1 MMMGLKMVEKI
12 QVKSILNKHKVRDS
26 WFLENYTLNPYL
38 GCSFDCIY
46 CYVHGSKYG
55 EHITNHLKV
64 KANAP
69 EVLYRQLKNRAKNRE
84 YGIIALGSATD
95 PYLYLEKELKLTQ
108 ELLRIIYRF
117 HFPLNIMTKSSL
129 ILRDVDILKK
139 IDEKAH
145 LPDELQKKLN
155 RGVIIS
161 FSFSTMSHKLAEIF
175 EPAAPTPKER
185 LETMKSLADE
195 GFKVGACLM
204 PVLPFLSDTPEQ
216 LDYMIQSVK
225 EHGGSFVLVG
235 GLTLFGD
242 KPSDCRT
249 RYYNALR
256 EHYPAV
262 LSKTEKLFGKSSYP
276 SYKYQKNLAKMVEV
290 LCKEYRIKNRII

>member
-1 MMMGLKMVEKI
+1 MVEKI
-12 QVKSILNKHKVRDS
+12 QVKSILNRHKLRDT

-55 EHITNHLKV
+55 EHVTNHLKV
-64 KANAP
+64 KANAL

-95 PYLYLEKELKLTQ
+95 PYLYLEEELKLTQ
-108 ELLRIIYRF
+108 ELLRIIHRF
-117 HFPLNIMTKSSL
+117 HFPLNIMTKSRL
-129 ILRDVDILKK
+129 ILRDMDILKK
-139 IDEKAH
+139 IDKNAR
-145 LPDELQKKLN
+145 LPDDLQRKLG
-155 RGVIIS
+155 RGLIIS
-161 FSFSTMSHKLAEIF
+161 FSFSTMNHKLARIF

-185 LETMKSLADE
+185 LQTMKKLADE

-216 LDYMIQSVK
+216 LSYMIQSVK

-256 EHYPAV
+256 EHYPDV
-262 LSKTEKLFGKSSYP
+262 LTKTEKLFGNSSYP
-276 SYKYQKNLAKMVEV
+276 PHRYQHDLAVRVKE
-290 LCKEYRIKNRII
+290 LCKEHRIKNTII

>member
-1 MMMGLKMVEKI
+1 MVEKI

-26 WFLENYTLNPYL
+26 WFLENYTLNPYI

-46 CYVHGSKYG
+46 CYVQGSKYG
-55 EHITNHLKV
+55 EHVKSQLKV

-129 ILRDVDILKK
+129 ILRDLDILKK
-139 IDEKAH
+139 IDKEAR
-145 LPDELQKKLN
+145 LPDDLQKKLG
-155 RGVIIS
+155 RGLIIS
-161 FSFSTMSHKLAEIF
+161 FSFSTMSHKSAEIF

-185 LETMKSLADE
+185 LDTMKKLADE

-204 PVLPFLSDTPEQ
+204 PVLPFLSDTSEQ
-216 LDYMIQSVK
+216 LSYMIQSVK
-225 EHGGSFVLVG
+225 EHGGSFILVG

-256 EHYPAV
+256 GHFPDV
-262 LSKTEKLFGKSSYP
+262 FPKTEKLFGKSSYP
-276 SYKYQKNLAKMVEV
+276 THRYQQDLAVRVKE
-290 LCKEYRIKNRII
+290 LCKEHRIKNRIL